1 MTIPEG
7 AARERFQA
15 VNHTGALD
23 RERYSRIFALANVSL
38 LESLAETVVAAAER
52 VELLQEPAP
61 SLVMMEANDPVSG
74 ATFYVGE
81 VLVTSC
87 QVLIDGRFGCSTT
100 IGDDERRARAAAL
113 LDAALQDPGQA
124 ADLLEQL
131 VEEERRID
139 RTHRAESALAART
152 RVQFETMEDRDT
164 GNALRPRI

>member
-1 MTIPEG
+1 MSNID
-7 AARERFQA
+7 
-15 VNHTGALD
+15 VID
-23 RERYSRIFALANVSL
+23 RNRASRIFALADVRL
-38 LESLAETVVAAAER
+38 LESLTEKVVAAAER
-52 VELLQEPAP
+52 VEILQEPAT

-87 QVLIDGRFGCSTT
+87 QVLVDRRLGCSTVT
-100 IGDDERRARAAAL
+100 GDDERRVKAAAL
-113 LDAALQDPGQA
+113 LDAALQDPLIG

-139 RTHRAESALAART
+139 QAHRAESALAART